1 MVEFIKALENTY
13 NKKATVIIFE
23 NTEIDNLIS
32 DSIEVIKYKDIK
44 CDISFKSNNIS
55 SIAIQNET
63 PKAVMQ
69 IKMFLSNEYYIPINS
84 KIIVQD
90 EKGRIETYTSSS
102 LPAIYDTHQ
111 EIILEKMDREGT
123 INA

>member
-44 CDISFKSNNIS
+44 CDISFKSS

-111 EIILEKMDREGT
+111 EIILEKIDKEGT